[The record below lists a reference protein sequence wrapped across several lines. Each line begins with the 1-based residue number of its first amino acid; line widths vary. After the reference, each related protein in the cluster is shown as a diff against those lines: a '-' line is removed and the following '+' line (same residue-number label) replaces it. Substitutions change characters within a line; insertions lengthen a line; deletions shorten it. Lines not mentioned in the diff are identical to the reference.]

1 MQFKYWEYE
10 IESEYEFESER
21 KFDKILMFNLHQSIA
36 GKGLY
41 G

>member
-21 KFDKILMFNLHQSIA
+21 KFDKILKFNLHQSIA